1 VDNYRKII
9 IDSLFP
15 WFERDE
21 RYYLLAGD
29 MGFGAIDRLREAYPE
44 RVINCGVME
53 PGTVGFA
60 AGMSMSGLIPIF
72 YTMVNFLA
80 FRSLEQV
87 RNDIVLQKLNV
98 KLLGTGANNYFSML
112 GPSHCCGEDDVK
124 VMELIG
130 MKVYDPYRG
139 DVPFERLVGEWLDD
153 SQAGY
158 LRV

>member
-53 PGTVGFA
+53 PGTVGL
-60 AGMSMSGLIPIF
+60 AG
-72 YTMVNFLA
+72 
-80 FRSLEQV
+80 
-87 RNDIVLQKLNV
+87 
-98 KLLGTGANNYFSML
+98 
-112 GPSHCCGEDDVK
+112 
-124 VMELIG
+124 G
-130 MKVYDPYRG
+130 MG
-139 DVPFERLVGEWLDD
+139 
-153 SQAGY
+153 
-158 LRV
+158 

>member
-1 VDNYRKII
+1 
-9 IDSLFP
+9 
-15 WFERDE
+15 
-21 RYYLLAGD
+21 
-29 MGFGAIDRLREAYPE
+29 
-44 RVINCGVME
+44 
-53 PGTVGFA
+53 
-60 AGMSMSGLIPIF
+60 
-72 YTMVNFLA
+72 MVNFLA